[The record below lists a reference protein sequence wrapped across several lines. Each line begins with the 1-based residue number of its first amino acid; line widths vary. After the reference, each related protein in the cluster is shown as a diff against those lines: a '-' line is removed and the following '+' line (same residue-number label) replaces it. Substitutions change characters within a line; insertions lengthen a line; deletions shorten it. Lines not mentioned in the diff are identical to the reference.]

1 MRTRR
6 CFLVSFGAAVAA
18 ALPTLAQEGH
28 PLTGT
33 WHGSWGPNAAQRTD
47 ITFVILWDGKNIN
60 GIINP
65 GFEAMRME
73 NATLEGK
80 GWLVHIE
87 AQAKEGGNS
96 VRVVVE
102 GKIENVTNAR
112 RSISGTWT
120 QGSRK
125 GDFKVV
131 RDN

>member
-1 MRTRR
+1 MIRR
-6 CFLVSFGAAVAA
+6 FILIFLAIFCF
-18 ALPTLAQEGH
+18 AQEGH
-28 PLTGT
+28 PLTGA

-47 ITFVILWDGKNIN
+47 ITFVITWDGKNIN

-65 GFEAMRME
+65 GYEGMKIEKA
-73 NATLEGK
+73 ALEGK
-80 GWLVHIE
+80 GWLVHME
-87 AQAKEGGNS
+87 ADAKEGANT
-96 VRVVVE
+96 VRVVID

-120 QGSRK
+120 QGNRK